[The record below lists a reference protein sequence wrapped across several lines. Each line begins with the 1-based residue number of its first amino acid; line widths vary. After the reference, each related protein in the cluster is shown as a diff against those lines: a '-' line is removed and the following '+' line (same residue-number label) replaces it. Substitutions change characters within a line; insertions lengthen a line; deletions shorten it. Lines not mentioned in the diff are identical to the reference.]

1 MGHIYRSRELPH
13 TYSYP
18 KGVKETLTC
27 NNRRAAETWL
37 DEYKVLHD
45 MTLNK
50 QKLELGKSFTK
61 VSYKTFSSFNTIL
74 NIDCKLL
81 FV

>member
-1 MGHIYRSRELPH
+1 MRVEPTLICSSILKVGHIYKSRDLPA

-18 KGVKETLTC
+18 KGAKATIAC

-45 MTLNK
+45 MTLSK
-50 QKLELGKSFTK
+50 AKLDLG
-61 VSYKTFSSFNTIL
+61 I
-74 NIDCKLL
+74 
-81 FV
+81 

>member
-1 MGHIYRSRELPH
+1 MGHIYRSRELPR

-18 KGVKETLTC
+18 KGIKETVTC

-50 QKLELGKSFTK
+50 QKLELGKRFTK
-61 VSYKTFSSFNTIL
+61 VSYKTFFQFFSNHL
-74 NIDCKLL
+74 ML
-81 FV
+81 F